1 MKVFLSVISSCLLV
15 FTVVSLQTSKLPDHS
30 VFYIKGNSLYETLK
44 KDGSFKNAIIFKLV
58 DNISSIKNRIP
69 TGEYILSKNDNS
81 FTFLR
86 KLIENIHVTRKIT
99 FPEGITVYEIVEKL
113 NKNPLLSGTIKELPP
128 EGSLMPNTYFYKLGN
143 SKKDILNR
151 MKDQMDLM
159 KKEIKKYNKTNL
171 NTNEIIILAS
181 IIEKEVHKPADRK
194 LVSSVYHN
202 RLKKKMRLQSDPT
215 IIYAL
220 TKNNVYTGQIDKV
233 NITNKDLFKI
243 SPYNTYRKAGLPP
256 TPICCPS
263 KSSIIAAMNPANTN
277 YLFFI
282 SDIKNN
288 KVYYSSDFK
297 QHVRYKNKIRKKNN
311 NK

>member
-1 MKVFLSVISSCLLV
+1 M
-15 FTVVSLQTSKLPDHS
+15 
-30 VFYIKGNSLYETLK
+30 
-44 KDGSFKNAIIFKLV
+44 
-58 DNISSIKNRIP
+58 
-69 TGEYILSKNDNS
+69 
-81 FTFLR
+81 
-86 KLIENIHVTRKIT
+86 
-99 FPEGITVYEIVEKL
+99 
-113 NKNPLLSGTIKELPP
+113 
-128 EGSLMPNTYFYKLGN
+128 
-143 SKKDILNR
+143 
-151 MKDQMDLM
+151 
-159 KKEIKKYNKTNL
+159 
-171 NTNEIIILAS
+171 AS

-297 QHVRYKNKIRKKNN
+297 QHVRYKNNIRKKNN

>member
-15 FTVVSLQTSKLPDHS
+15 FTVISFQTSKLPDHS

-159 KKEIKKYNKTNL
+159 KKEIKK
-171 NTNEIIILAS
+171 
-181 IIEKEVHKPADRK
+181 
-194 LVSSVYHN
+194 
-202 RLKKKMRLQSDPT
+202 
-215 IIYAL
+215 
-220 TKNNVYTGQIDKV
+220 
-233 NITNKDLFKI
+233 
-243 SPYNTYRKAGLPP
+243 
-256 TPICCPS
+256 
-263 KSSIIAAMNPANTN
+263 
-277 YLFFI
+277 
-282 SDIKNN
+282 
-288 KVYYSSDFK
+288 
-297 QHVRYKNKIRKKNN
+297 
-311 NK
+311 